1 MTPKWVGRLI
11 ELNEARR
18 TADAARWDVLRVAY
32 AAEMAVAQNITVNS
46 AAANWGWRPACP
58 CCGRP
63 YDCGSSG
70 YGSALGG
77 ALARYRFGLGGL
89 GL

>member
-11 ELNEARR
+11 EANKARR
-18 TADAARWDVLRVAY
+18 AADAARWEVLRVAY
-32 AAEMAVAQNITVNS
+32 AAQNITVNS
-46 AAANWGWRPACP
+46 AAANWGWQPACP
-58 CCGRP
+58 RCGRP
-63 YDCGSSG
+63 YEPSC

-77 ALARYRFGLGGL
+77 VLARYRFGLGGL